1 MSVGRRRA
9 DSAVPRAADHRSG
22 DLFAAPRPAL
32 EIAGGFDYRATVSHL
47 LADMF
52 QRSGLDRYAIAAGA
66 SRLAGK
72 DVTRAMLDQYTSEAR
87 EEFNAPAWLMPALEA
102 ACSSHAFTEWL
113 ATQRG
118 GRVLWGDETL
128 HHDLSRLERIREE
141 AEQHIRAIKA
151 AMSQRGVR

>member
-1 MSVGRRRA
+1 MRRR
-9 DSAVPRAADHRSG
+9 PDHQSR
-22 DLFAAPRPAL
+22 DLFSAPLPAP
-32 EIAGGFDYRATVSHL
+32 EMPGAFDYRSVIAHL

-52 QRSGLDRYAIAAGA
+52 AASGLDRYAIAAQA

-72 DVTRAMLDQYTSEAR
+72 DVSKTMLDAYTSEAR

-102 ACSSHAFTEWL
+102 ACSSRAYTEWL

-118 GRVLWGDETL
+118 GRVLWGEETL

-141 AEQHIRAIKA
+141 ADQHIRAIKVRIQ
-151 AMSQRGVR
+151 QRGVR

>member
-1 MSVGRRRA
+1 MSRRA
-9 DSAVPRAADHRSG
+9 DHKSG
-22 DLFAAPRPAL
+22 DLFSAPRPAVEL
-32 EIAGGFDYRATVSHL
+32 PGAFDHRTVIAHL
-47 LADMF
+47 LASMF
-52 QRSGLDRYAIAAGA
+52 AASGLDRYAIAAQA

-72 DVTRAMLDQYTSEAR
+72 DVSKTMLDAYTSEAR
-87 EEFNAPAWLMPALEA
+87 EEHNAPAWLIPALEA

>member
-1 MSVGRRRA
+1 MPRRQ
-9 DSAVPRAADHRSG
+9 DHTSG
-22 DLFAAPRPAL
+22 DLFAAPRPAAEL
-32 EIAGGFDYRATVSHL
+32 PGAFDYRALIAHL

-52 QRSGLDRYAIAAGA
+52 ANSGLDRYAIAAHA

-72 DVTRAMLDQYTSEAR
+72 DVSKTMLDAYTSEAR
-87 EEFNAPAWLMPALEA
+87 EEHNCPAWLIPALEA
-102 ACSSHAFTEWL
+102 ACSSRAYTEWL

-141 AEQHIRAIKA
+141 AERNIRAIKV
-151 AMSQRGVR
+151 AMTQRGVR